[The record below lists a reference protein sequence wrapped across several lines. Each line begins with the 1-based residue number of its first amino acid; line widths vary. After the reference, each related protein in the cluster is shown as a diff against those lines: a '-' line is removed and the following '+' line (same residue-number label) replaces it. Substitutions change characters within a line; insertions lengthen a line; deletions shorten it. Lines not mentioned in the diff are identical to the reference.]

1 MCPRYSRSPCG
12 ILNLSGP
19 QYFVANSVVQELRGH
34 QIHGPAS
41 EERGELVL
49 ETNETQSRHVSGLEL
64 DEHVDVALGPE
75 ILPQDGAEQGQP
87 ADVIAPAEL
96 GELVLRYGGLH
107 RTSELE
113 QRVEGR
119 AGVAR
124 RGLVAV
130 LGELLG
136 QLGGEE
142 EALVAVPL
150 LGDARRD
157 LLVL

>member
-1 MCPRYSRSPCG
+1 
-12 ILNLSGP
+12 
-19 QYFVANSVVQELRGH
+19 
-34 QIHGPAS
+34 
-41 EERGELVL
+41 
-49 ETNETQSRHVSGLEL
+49 
-64 DEHVDVALGPE
+64 DVALGPE

-157 LLVL
+157 LLVLAALPADRGVEVDAVGAGMKVGAAARAGGVEGQ